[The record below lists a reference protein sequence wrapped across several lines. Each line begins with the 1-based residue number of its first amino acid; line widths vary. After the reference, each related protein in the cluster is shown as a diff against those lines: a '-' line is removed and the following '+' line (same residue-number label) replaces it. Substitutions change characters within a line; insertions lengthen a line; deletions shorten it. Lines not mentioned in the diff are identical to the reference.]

1 MTRERDRKRVLRE
14 LALERIRRRR
24 RRVGASTGKNGGPG
38 GRVARKSCAT
48 APIRKLFVNDIEGHP
63 SLVPRGLT
71 HLKRPFDDLDGFCK
85 SIRDHQATGWA
96 TCTVA
101 SFFMSLPLLAYTPIE
116 DALAGHRGSS
126 QSGKTHSVP
135 RHATSLHHGARADSS
150 NGTYRSELLRSRSEW
165 RQTQRGRTGPSP
177 IRTAA
182 Q

>member
-1 MTRERDRKRVLRE
+1 MGQGGGSRENPARPPRSANYSSTTSRGTLR
-14 LALERIRRRR
+14 LCRA
-24 RRVGASTGKNGGPG
+24 A
-38 GRVARKSCAT
+38 
-48 APIRKLFVNDIEGHP
+48 
-63 SLVPRGLT
+63 LT

-101 SFFMSLPLLAYTPIE
+101 SFFMSLPLLAYTPID